1 MSPLTRGCDSI
12 LPGGLVVA
20 QGEQQGLD
28 GSDEDSSQASVEN
41 DIEQDNFDCGGGKKK
56 ERIRQLSKWKRKR
69 TKTRRIYS
77 ASSSILKLT
86 LQDLHYIVT
95 EVCFDARNWN
105 FNPSI

>member
-56 ERIRQLSKWKRKR
+56 RKN
-69 TKTRRIYS
+69 TS
-77 ASSSILKLT
+77 AVKME
-86 LQDLHYIVT
+86 T
-95 EVCFDARNWN
+95 EKNKDSTYLFCKF
-105 FNPSI
+105 FNS